1 MEQSKKS
8 LRVVR
13 WVLAVLVLLVGLAL
27 LADKSDRLAGFFL
40 LLSGVSLLPIVT
52 DQLKR
57 FNLTQKMRK
66 LIMVAIP
73 VFLLFVSLVV
83 PSSADETHSK
93 QADETAK
100 IETIKDKEPKKD
112 KKVKSTPKVTATPK
126 PTETPTP
133 KPTATPTPTPEPTPA
148 ATTMKVHFLD
158 VGQADSIFIDTPSA
172 DMLIDAG
179 KNGDGQNVVAY
190 LRDQGVTKLDY
201 VIGTH
206 PHEDHIGGLDD
217 VIRSFDVENVILPEK
232 THTSQ
237 TYMDV
242 LAAIQEKGLEITVG
256 HSGDNYKLGD
266 IDFTLLSPKAGVDY
280 GDNLN
285 EWSIGTKI
293 VNGDN
298 SFIFTGDSEEKSEG
312 DIVSSGIDLHADVMK
327 AGHHGSKTSNSEALL
342 NAISPKFA
350 VISCGKNNQ
359 YGHPDAETLQRFQ
372 NHGIQVFRTDEQG
385 TVIATSDGTNITWS
399 TSPSTS
405 MAAGAPKASDPAPAA
420 QQQQQPESAPAATQ
434 EQPQEQ
440 PQNNEQMVWISETG
454 SKYHSINNCGRMN
467 PDRARQVTKSEAES
481 MGLGRCSKCW

>member
-1 MEQSKKS
+1 MKQKNT
-8 LRVVR
+8 LRTIR
-13 WVLAVLVLLVGLAL
+13 WILGIVLMLYGLIL
-27 LADKSDRLAGFFL
+27 IPDKSFKFSGIFLFIAGIT
-40 LLSGVSLLPIVT
+40 LLPVIT

-57 FNLTQKMRK
+57 FDLTQKMRK
-66 LIMVAIP
+66 LIMVVMP
-73 VFLLFVSLVV
+73 VLLIFVSLVV

-112 KKVKSTPKVTATPK
+112 KKVKSTPKVTVTPK

-133 KPTATPTPTPEPTPA
+133 EPTATPTPEPTPSP
-148 ATTMKVHFLD
+148 TTMKVHFLD

-179 KNGDGQNVVAY
+179 KNGDGSKVVAY
-190 LRDQGVTKLDY
+190 LKEQGVTKLDY

-232 THTSQ
+232 IHTSQ

-266 IDFTLLSPKAGVDY
+266 VDFTLLSPRTGIDY

-285 EWSIGTKI
+285 EWSVGTKV
-293 VNGDN
+293 VNGNN
-298 SFIFTGDSEEKSEG
+298 SFVFTGDSEGRSEG
-312 DIVSSGIDLHADVMK
+312 DIVSSGLDLHADVMK
-327 AGHHGSKTSNSEALL
+327 AGHHGSKTSNSDALL
-342 NAISPKFA
+342 DAIAPKFA

-359 YGHPDAETLQRFQ
+359 YGHPDAETLQRYQ
-372 NHGIQVFRTDEQG
+372 NRGIQVFRTDEQG
-385 TVIATSDGTNITWS
+385 TIVATSDGTDITWS
-399 TSPSTS
+399 TVPSTS
-405 MAAGAPKASDPAPAA
+405 MAAGTPKQSESSAPTT
-420 QQQQQPESAPAATQ
+420 QQQPESQPAQAS

-440 PQNNEQMVWISETG
+440 PQNNEEMVWISETG
-454 SKYHSINNCGRMN
+454 SKYHSRNNCGRMN
-467 PDRARQVTKSEAES
+467 PNKATQTTKSKAES
-481 MGLGRCSKCW
+481 MGLGRCKNCR

>member
-1 MEQSKKS
+1 MKQKNT
-8 LRVVR
+8 LRVIR
-13 WVLAVLVLLVGLAL
+13 WIVGIVLTLYGLIL
-27 LADKSDRLAGFFL
+27 IPDNSLKFSGIFLFIAGIT
-40 LLSGVSLLPIVT
+40 LLPIIT

-57 FNLTQKMRK
+57 FDLTQKMRK

-172 DMLIDAG
+172 DMLFDAG

-217 VIRSFDVENVILPEK
+217 VINSFDIGNVILPEK

-242 LAAIQEKGLEITVG
+242 LTAIQNKGLEITVG

-266 IDFTLLSPKAGVDY
+266 VDFTLLSPRTGVDY

-285 EWSIGTKI
+285 EWSVGVKV
-293 VNGDN
+293 VNGNN
-298 SFIFTGDSEEKSEG
+298 SFVFTGDSEGKSEG
-312 DIVSSGIDLHADVMK
+312 DIVSSGLDLHADVMK
-327 AGHHGSKTSNSEALL
+327 AGHHGSKTSNSDALL
-342 NAISPKFA
+342 DAIAPKFA

-359 YGHPDAETLQRFQ
+359 YGHPDAETLQRYQ
-372 NHGIQVFRTDEQG
+372 NRGIQVFRTDEQG
-385 TVIATSDGTNITWS
+385 TVIATSDGTNISWS

-420 QQQQQPESAPAATQ
+420 QQQQPESAPAATQ
-434 EQPQEQ
+434 EQPQEE
-440 PQNNEQMVWISETG
+440 PQSNEQMVWISETG
-454 SKYHSINNCGRMN
+454 SKYHSRNNCGRMN
-467 PDRARQVTKSEAES
+467 PDRATQVTQSEAES
-481 MGLGRCSKCW
+481 MGLGRCKNCW